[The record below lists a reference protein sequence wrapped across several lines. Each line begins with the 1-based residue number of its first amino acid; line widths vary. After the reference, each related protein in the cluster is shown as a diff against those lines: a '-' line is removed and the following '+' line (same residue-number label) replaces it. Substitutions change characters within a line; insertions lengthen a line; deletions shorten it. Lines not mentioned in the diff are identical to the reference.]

1 MCHARMVMYFAEA
14 FNKLYF
20 SFVTNE
26 SQQIEKS
33 KIKANTKLLLVVL
46 FDFVSDMILCKSFQ
60 NGKKV
65 HDTASTF
72 ISQSES

>member
-1 MCHARMVMYFAEA
+1 MVMYFAEA

-33 KIKANTKLLLVVL
+33 KIKANRKLLLVVL
-46 FDFVSDMILCKSFQ
+46 FDFVSDMILC
-60 NGKKV
+60 
-65 HDTASTF
+65 
-72 ISQSES
+72 